1 VYSASA
7 DDTSSDRTLKENIEP
22 SEFGLDFVKKLKP
35 SKYTRLEA
43 SKIEHGLIAQD
54 VEQVLKDMNLD
65 PKGFSLVSGVKEDAK
80 KAKMGLAYTEFIAP
94 LIKAIQ
100 ELSDEIDRLKNEGKE

>member
-1 VYSASA
+1 
-7 DDTSSDRTLKENIEP
+7 
-22 SEFGLDFVKKLKP
+22 
-35 SKYTRLEA
+35 
-43 SKIEHGLIAQD
+43 
-54 VEQVLKDMNLD
+54 MNLD

>member
-1 VYSASA
+1 MP
-7 DDTSSDRTLKENIEP
+7 D
-22 SEFGLDFVKKLKP
+22 
-35 SKYTRLEA
+35 
-43 SKIEHGLIAQD
+43 GLIAQD